1 MSVTIDVECD
11 EAVVPASDALV
22 TTVRKSV
29 ETILLIEG
37 FDEGKSCAVAV
48 LITGDERIR
57 ELNRE
62 FAGEDHVT
70 DVLAFQA
77 EPITDIS
84 QELDDAES
92 VGFIGDIAISAPQT
106 ERQAS
111 DKGCSFERELSMLA
125 IHGTLHLLG
134 YDHAEPYDAKV
145 MFGKTDRAL
154 VSLFKA

>member
-1 MSVTIDVECD
+1 MSINIDVECD
-11 EAVVPASDALV
+11 EAVVHASDALV
-22 TTVRKSV
+22 ATVRKSV

-37 FDEGKSCAVAV
+37 FGEAKNCVVAI

-77 EPITDIS
+77 DPITDIS
-84 QELDDAES
+84 QGLNDAETA
-92 VGFIGDIAISAPQT
+92 GFIGDIAISAPQT
-106 ERQAS
+106 ARQAS

-134 YDHAEPYDAKV
+134 YDHAEPDDAKV
-145 MFGKTDRAL
+145 MFGKTDQAL
-154 VSLFKA
+154 ASLFKA